1 MDISNNIIYDI
12 CGNIIQILTIEELKL
27 IEQIK
32 NYYKHH
38 NVEIDLKN
46 LINENLIKKNIK
58 KRKI

>member
-38 NVEIDLKN
+38 NVEFDLEN
-46 LINENLIKKNIK
+46 FINENLIKKNIK